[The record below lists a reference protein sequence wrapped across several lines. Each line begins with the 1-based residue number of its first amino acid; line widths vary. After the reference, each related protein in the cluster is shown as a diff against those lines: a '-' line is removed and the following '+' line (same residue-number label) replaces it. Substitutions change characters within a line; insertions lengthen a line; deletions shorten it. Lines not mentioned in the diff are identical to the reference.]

1 MQYLLLVILL
11 NTFIFVAFKLF
22 AKYNVDAMQAI
33 TVNYWVCML
42 TGWAAHDYHP
52 FRADIQYENWLLN
65 AVLLGAYFIFLFN
78 LIAYSTAQQGMT
90 VTSIANK
97 LSLVIPVVFAYWLY
111 GDSIGWLKIIGIA
124 LAIPAVYM
132 ATSKQGKIELKNIW
146 LPALVFIC
154 SGLSDTYIKYIQH
167 YQLDTQGTQSAFTIT
182 MFTVAAAA
190 GSIMVAGKMLH
201 NKDNE
206 KLQLKAIVAGILLGI
221 PNYFSIYYLIRLFDA
236 ALLPSSSIIPVNNIG
251 IVVSTALVAILFFKE
266 AAGKKRIAGIILAI
280 ISIILI
286 ALSGY

>member
-11 NTFIFVAFKLF
+11 NTFIFIAFKLF
-22 AKYNVDAMQAI
+22 AKYNVDALQAI
-33 TVNYWVCML
+33 TVNYWVCMF
-42 TGWAAHDYHP
+42 TGWATHGYHP

-65 AVLLGAYFIFLFN
+65 ALLLGAYFIFLFN
-78 LIAYSTAQQGMT
+78 LMAYSTAQQGMT

-111 GDSIGWLKIIGIA
+111 GDSMGWLKIVGII

-132 ATSKQGKIELKNIW
+132 ATSKKGKIEFKNIW

-167 YQLDTQGTQSAFTIT
+167 YQLDTQATQSAFTIT
-182 MFTVAAAA
+182 MFTVAATA
-190 GSIMVAGKMLH
+190 GSVMAVGKMLH
-201 NKDNE
+201 NKGKE
-206 KLQLKAIVAGILLGI
+206 KLQLKAIVAGVLLGI
-221 PNYFSIYYLIRLFDA
+221 PNYFSIYFLIRLFDA
-236 ALLPSSSIIPVNNIG
+236 NMLPSSSIIPVNNIG

-266 AAGKKRIAGIILAI
+266 AAGKKRIAGIVLAI

>member
-11 NTFIFVAFKLF
+11 NTFIFTAFKLF
-22 AKYNVDAMQAI
+22 AKYNVDALQAI
-33 TVNYWVCML
+33 TVNYWVCMF
-42 TGWAAHDYHP
+42 TGWATHGYQP
-52 FRADIQYENWLLN
+52 FRADIQYEDWLLN
-65 AVLLGAYFIFLFN
+65 ALLLGGYFIFLFN
-78 LIAYSTAQQGMT
+78 LMAYTTAQQGMT

-111 GDSIGWLKIIGIA
+111 GDSIGWLKIAGIL

-132 ATSKQGKIELKNIW
+132 ATAKQGKIEVKNFW

-167 YQLDTQGTQSAFTIT
+167 YQLDTQATQSAFTIT
-182 MFTVAAAA
+182 MFTVAAIA

-201 NKDNE
+201 DKDRE
-206 KLQLKAIVAGILLGI
+206 KLRLKNIVAGILLGI

-236 ALLPSSSIIPVNNIG
+236 DLLPSSSIIPVNNIG

-266 AAGKKRIAGIILAI
+266 AAGKKRVAGIILAI